1 VFICENLCPK
11 RILFFQPFPVAFEME
26 NMQNRY
32 LIVIAIML
40 FTSVFVHF
48 LSYDTYYQAEAGI
61 RAIKNI
67 PLEFGQWQGKDIP
80 LDEQIYEILE
90 TRSIINRAYRGK
102 NGQEVLLS
110 IVYYPET
117 KVDFHA
123 PEACLGG
130 QGIQIEKSARIIH
143 INSGKDIKIKLNQL
157 IWQQKS
163 KRMLVYYFYKAG
175 DFIGQSYIK
184 LRLNLA
190 MDKFFNKEKSGSLIR
205 VSVPVLHGDTQRA
218 STTLVNFIEELYPFM
233 DAL

>member
-1 VFICENLCPK
+1 
-11 RILFFQPFPVAFEME
+11 ME

-40 FTSVFVHF
+40 LTSVFVHF
-48 LSYDTYYQAEAGI
+48 LSYDTYYEAEAGI

-90 TRSIINRAYRGK
+90 TRSIINRVYRVE

-123 PEACLGG
+123 PEACLAGK
-130 QGIQIEKSARIIH
+130 GIQISKSDQIITIIPNENKVK
-143 INSGKDIKIKLNQL
+143 INLNRL
-157 IWQQKS
+157 IRKQGGS
-163 KRMLVYYFYKAG
+163 DELIYYFLQGWGFHWK
-175 DFIGQSYIK
+175 
-184 LRLNLA
+184 
-190 MDKFFNKEKSGSLIR
+190 
-205 VSVPVLHGDTQRA
+205 
-218 STTLVNFIEELYPFM
+218 ELYKFEIESG
-233 DAL
+233 LE

>member
-1 VFICENLCPK
+1 
-11 RILFFQPFPVAFEME
+11 ME

-32 LIVIAIML
+32 LIVIAIM
-40 FTSVFVHF
+40 FFASVFVHF
-48 LSYDTYYQAEAGI
+48 LSYDTYYEAEAGI

-90 TRSIINRAYRGK
+90 TRSIITRAYRGK

-123 PEACLGG
+123 PESCLAGR
-130 QGIQIEKSARIIH
+130 GIQISKSDQTITVTPTEKKVT
-143 INSGKDIKIKLNQL
+143 INLNRL
-157 IWQQKS
+157 IRQQAGS
-163 KRMLVYYFYKAG
+163 DELIYYFYKAG
-175 DFIGQSYIK
+175 DFLGKNYIK

-190 MDKFFNKEKSGSLIR
+190 LNKFSRKEKNGSLIR
-205 VSVPVLHGDTQRA
+205 VSTPVFGEDYKSA
-218 STTLVNFIEELYPFM
+218 SNMLTRFIEDLYPY
-233 DAL
+233 LIKYL